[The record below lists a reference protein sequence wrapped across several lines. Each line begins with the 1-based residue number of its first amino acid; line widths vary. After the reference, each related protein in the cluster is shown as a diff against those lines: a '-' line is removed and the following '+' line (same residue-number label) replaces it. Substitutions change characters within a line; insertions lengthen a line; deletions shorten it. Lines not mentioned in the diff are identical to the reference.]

1 MQAVTPVPRE
11 LDQAWEELLRFAET
25 RPRLTYEELDALT
38 LTELRLFGVPKDAYF
53 ARIEEALDRIIRAL
67 PAMKRIF
74 AKPIVRLKDVSEIVP
89 AEMARIINSH
99 TLAHALCVNIQN
111 PGRGFIK
118 LHLVPPAF
126 RNKPLQLVKTGNL
139 LRGAGKHTL

>member
-1 MQAVTPVPRE
+1 MQAVTPVPQE
-11 LDQAWEELLRFAET
+11 LDQAWEELLRFAEN

-38 LTELRLFGVPKDAYF
+38 LTELRLFGVPTDSYF

-74 AKPIVRLKDVSEIVP
+74 AKPIVRLKDVSEVVP

-99 TLAHALCVNIQN
+99 TLYC
-111 PGRGFIK
+111 
-118 LHLVPPAF
+118 
-126 RNKPLQLVKTGNL
+126 
-139 LRGAGKHTL
+139 